1 VPSELGSFRGNFK
14 EAVGKLRAL
23 LGLKEGE
30 DLGFVYDKPIGPL
43 KDSRHTLLVCVKLC
57 DLSVRDECA
66 PSCHPPI
73 HTTNPLRNPS
83 ATPPQPLTKPSPN
96 PHHPHHRPTVPP
108 PPQRHATPTFTPTPT
123 LTPTRAP
130 APAPALH
137 PMCIRPYGLGFK
149 GAWVE
154 HEAFE
159 NPHYKAYCGV
169 DTVAVPVLLTLH
181 PEPGPFPDH

>member
-1 VPSELGSFRGNFK
+1 MPSELGSFRGNFK

-73 HTTNPLRNPS
+73 HTTNPLRTPS
-83 ATPPQPLTKPSPN
+83 ATPHQALTKPSP
-96 PHHPHHRPTVPP
+96 PSPPSPPSHRPT
-108 PPQRHATPTFTPTPT
+108 ATPTPRHPHFHPHPHPHPHPRTRTRTRTPPHVHQA
-123 LTPTRAP
+123 LRFGLQGSVGGARGIREPSLQSILRSGHCGCACAP
-130 APAPALH
+130 YASP
-137 PMCIRPYGLGFK
+137 
-149 GAWVE
+149 
-154 HEAFE
+154 
-159 NPHYKAYCGV
+159 
-169 DTVAVPVLLTLH
+169 
-181 PEPGPFPDH
+181 